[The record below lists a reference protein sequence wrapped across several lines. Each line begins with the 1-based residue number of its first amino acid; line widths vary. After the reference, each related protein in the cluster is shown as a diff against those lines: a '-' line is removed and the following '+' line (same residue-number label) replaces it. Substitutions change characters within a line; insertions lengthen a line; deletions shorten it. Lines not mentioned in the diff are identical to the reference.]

1 MAGCGPGLTSS
12 AGPRRWPR
20 PTRMIAAGQ
29 DGRGPIERKWMTMD
43 AYTGFAGVYDK
54 FMDNIPY
61 EQWESYVTG
70 LLKDYGVND
79 GLVLELGC
87 GTGNLTRL
95 LSRRGY
101 DMIAIDNSEE
111 MLMIARDKA
120 MDETMDILYLLQ
132 DMRSFELYGTV
143 RAVVSICDSMNYI
156 TRPEELCQVFRLVNN
171 YLDPGGV
178 FIFDMNAIHKYKDL
192 IGNRTIAENREDCSF
207 IWDNYYYEDEQ
218 INEYELSIFVRD
230 AWEDDQKAEA
240 DNEGEGEPF
249 IRYRET
255 HYQRGYSLEEVKAL
269 LLEAGMSFVAAY
281 DAFTKAPV
289 RDDSERMYIIAREN
303 GKRIEEIDL

>member
-178 FIFDMNAIHKYKDL
+178 FIFDMNTIHKYKDL

>member
-1 MAGCGPGLTSS
+1 MAGCGPGLTRS
-12 AGPRRWPR
+12 AGLRRWPR

-178 FIFDMNAIHKYKDL
+178 FIFDMNTIHKYKDL

-269 LLEAGMSFVAAY
+269 LLEAGMTFVAAY